1 MLLNRNEIHDK
12 IIPNNLISLTAV
24 HQLLLHSSPEHQWF
38 RESPR
43 RPAVLRSVGL
53 ERGSAWWV
61 QQLDPGLLVGDSGL
75 NALWFFHS
83 LASSSPIY
91 GCYYKSEMG
100 RMSGGA
106 SALTQLP
113 SCTLPSPP
121 EAIWLARMIRG
132 KKDCLGQW
140 WPPPP
145 KICCISLLTPMRVL
159 LPLVLHAILHNLKN
173 LKCGKLWRNTS
184 HSICMFRR
192 CHGEEERGRKKK
204 GTEQRNKMTFVWV
217 QPRVCLCCFKRR
229 ESCACVGQNICS
241 SGNIQRAVRV
251 LPVHPVI
258 ISSPDHS
265 RELQDPLLFDPPRF
279 SFFLVLSPPATSTAV
294 THAAERHFEFGC
306 MQNVHIKLHKLLP
319 FFFLHSL
326 SLSLSLFWCRL
337 CEISFS
343 PIFFFFFR
351 VSLCPPHFYPCV
363 TGLKRPAWGMTSV
376 AHFRGLRE

>member
-1 MLLNRNEIHDK
+1 MIQTE
-12 IIPNNLISLTAV
+12 P
-24 HQLLLHSSPEHQWF
+24 PP
-38 RESPR
+38 PR

-53 ERGSAWWV
+53 EHGSALWV
-61 QQLDPGLLVGDSGL
+61 QQLDLGLLVGDSGL

-83 LASSSPIY
+83 LASLSPIY

-100 RMSGGA
+100 RMSGAA

-121 EAIWLARMIRG
+121 EAIWLAWMVR
-132 KKDCLGQW
+132 KKKRLSW
-140 WPPPP
+140 AVMAPTP
-145 KICCISLLTPMRVL
+145 KNLLHLPSNPYESTSPISTPC
-159 LPLVLHAILHNLKN
+159 HTQQIEN

-192 CHGEEERGRKKK
+192 CHGKEEREKK
-204 GTEQRNKMTFVWV
+204 GAEQRNKMTFVWV

-241 SGNIQRAVRV
+241 GGNIQRAVRV

-258 ISSPDHS
+258 ISSQDHS
-265 RELQDPLLFDPPRF
+265 RELQDPLPFDLFFFFFTPF
-279 SFFLVLSPPATSTAV
+279 SSFFLVLSSPATSTAV
-294 THAAERHFEFGC
+294 THAAERHLEFGC

-319 FFFLHSL
+319 FFSPP

-343 PIFFFFFR
+343 PIFFFSPC
-351 VSLCPPHFYPCV
+351 VPVSPTLLSLCDW
-363 TGLKRPAWGMTSV
+363 T
-376 AHFRGLRE
+376 